1 MRLDHSDLRP
11 VTIYVFFGWAA
22 VALLWYF
29 VYARHHATLGKAGA
43 GSGGAP

>member
-1 MRLDHSDLRP
+1 

-29 VYARHHATLGKAGA
+29 FYGRRHSLLGRRQATGEA
-43 GSGGAP
+43 AP